1 MTYVI
6 VLIIYFA
13 VLWVIGWM
21 SRKSLGVPTLA
32 LAAGALLANLWT
44 DSLTPIVAQ
53 AGVTLIQPPLASI
66 VSIAVTLLPA
76 FLVMMRA
83 HKVSSKHHSIFGSLV
98 FAALAVVLTYG
109 AFSNAVVLDEQ
120 SKSYIVDFVK
130 YQNII
135 ITACVALALLSVLF
149 YKKPAHHDEKH
160 KKH

>member
-32 LAAGALLANLWT
+32 LAAGALLANIWT

-83 HKVSSKHHSIFGSLV
+83 HKVSSKRHSIFGSLV

-120 SKSYIVDFVK
+120 SKQYVMLLLE
-130 YQNII
+130 YQNSI
-135 ITACVALALLSVLF
+135 ITACVGYALLEVLV
-149 YKKPAHHDEKH
+149 YRKPAEHHEERR
-160 KKH
+160 KK